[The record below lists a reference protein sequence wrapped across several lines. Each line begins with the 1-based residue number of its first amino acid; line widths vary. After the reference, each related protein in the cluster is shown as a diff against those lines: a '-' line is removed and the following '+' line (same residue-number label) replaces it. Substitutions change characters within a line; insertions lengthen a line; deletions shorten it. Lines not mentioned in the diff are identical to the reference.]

1 MNKLPQKLLLSL
13 SAVVSTLLLT
23 GSLTGHVARADV
35 GPMDPA
41 RAICMGSSAGSP
53 CVFEGKKGTCEGP
66 HPSRMY
72 CTPSATPAKPVKP
85 KPVDPAT
92 PPTPPT
98 PPITDPATP
107 PTPNPTPTPTPIPTN
122 VEPAKPMPAPVLPT
136 TPAKPP
142 RKSGCAVS
150 SAQSLPA
157 PLTLI
162 GVVLGLGWITRRRRA
177 SRIGA

>member
-1 MNKLPQKLLLSL
+1 MNKLPQKMLLSL

-23 GSLTGHVARADV
+23 GHVARADI

-41 RAICMGSSAGSP
+41 RAICMGSSAGAP
-53 CVFEGKKGTCEGP
+53 CTFEGKAGTCQGP
-66 HPSRMY
+66 HASRMY
-72 CTPSATPAKPVKP
+72 CTPIDASAKPVKP
-85 KPVDPAT
+85 TPVDPAKPDPAKPVV
-92 PPTPPT
+92 PPTPT
-98 PPITDPATP
+98 PTDPATP
-107 PTPNPTPTPTPIPTN
+107 PTPTPTPTPTN
-122 VEPAKPMPAPVLPT
+122 VEPAKPAPAPVLPT

-157 PLTLI
+157 PLTLV
-162 GVVLGLGWITRRRRA
+162 GVVLGLGWIARRRRS